1 MSNKFHKLL
10 EEFKRAP
17 LPIQNSVIKK
27 GIVVLLFMIIVF
39 FICRFTWSLSGVMP
53 AMLLLIYLVYDFL
66 RTFHIAC
73 TEKYTLISGECLQ
86 IVEKKQISG
95 FLSRNPKI
103 SHIRIRYD
111 RSKELSIQIRNQKEI
126 EDIEEGKSVEVYIPD
141 HARVYQD
148 GQGYRIS
155 EYFCILTSSQ
165 VRVPSWELG

>member
-1 MSNKFHKLL
+1 MMRKRVRRLL

-27 GIVVLLFMIIVF
+27 GMVVLLFIITGI
-39 FICRFTWSLSGVMP
+39 FIYRLTWSLAGFMP
-53 AMLLLIYLVYDFL
+53 AMLLLIYLIYDLL
-66 RTFHIAC
+66 RAFHIAC

-86 IVEKKQISG
+86 IVEKKQILW
-95 FLSRNPKI
+95 FFSRNPKI

-111 RSKELSIQIRNQKEI
+111 RSKELCIQIRSQKEI
-126 EDIEEGKSVEVYIPD
+126 EDLEEGKTVKVYIPD

-155 EYFCILTSSQ
+155 EYFCILTSS
-165 VRVPSWELG
+165 